1 MGLLPSHPDRV
12 RRNYPSDRVSITEL
26 RMRIFR
32 ALHALEYYSAQ
43 SNYGDAVVFAKAALL
58 GLDVDEMLDA
68 EDAAR

>member
-1 MGLLPSHPDRV
+1 MPNHPDRV
-12 RRNYPSDRVSITEL
+12 RRNYPSGRISTTEL
-26 RMRIFR
+26 HMRIGR

-43 SNYGDAVVFAKAALL
+43 INYGDAVVFAKAALL